1 MTVCVEKFAC
11 VGPIQTQVYLGIGA
25 HKNLLN
31 ILGNISNRPDQEILF
46 LCDRAL
52 VPTEFFKSIEGIL
65 KENGSPFDLFAEI
78 DAEPSDTIVEKVYER
93 CKKNKPSLILA
104 VGGGSAI
111 DIGKAVG
118 ILIPHGGSIY
128 DYEGVEKYKGSRL
141 PLVAIPTTAGTG
153 SEVTGSCIITN
164 TRKGVKMSITHSTLN
179 PANIAIL
186 DPLSLVTLPAAPAA
200 CAGVDALTHAL
211 ESYTNLNSNLI
222 TDALNLQAIELIS
235 KNIRQF
241 VSNRSNLDAGLKM
254 LCAASL
260 AGLGFT
266 NTGLG
271 NVHCMSRFVGT
282 FFHVAHGLATAV
294 CLPVVA
300 EFNLLANP
308 EKFARVSE
316 VMGEN
321 IAGLTTMEA
330 GRKGIETIRQLNRD
344 LGIPSRLR
352 DLGVKEEKIPEMAE
366 LCFKANYNTRN
377 PRYTTVNDF
386 VSLFKRAF

>member
-1 MTVCVEKFAC
+1 MTAGVEKFAC
-11 VGPIQTQVYLGIGA
+11 FGPMQTQVYFGIGA
-25 HKNLLN
+25 HKNLAN
-31 ILGNISNRPDQEILF
+31 ILGNISNKADQKILF
-46 LCDRAL
+46 LCDGSL

-65 KENGSPFDLFAEI
+65 KENGTPFDLFAEI
-78 DAEPSDTIVEKVYER
+78 DAEPSDTMVEKVYER

-111 DIGKAVG
+111 DLGKAVG
-118 ILIPHGGSIY
+118 ILIPHGGSIR
-128 DYEGVEKYKGSRL
+128 DYEGAEKYQGSRT
-141 PLVAIPTTAGTG
+141 PLIAIPTTAGTG
-153 SEVTGSCIITN
+153 SEVTAFCLITD

-200 CAGVDALTHAL
+200 NAGMDAFTHAF
-211 ESYTNLNSNLI
+211 ESYINLNANVI
-222 TDALNLQAIELIS
+222 TDALDLQAMALVS
-235 KNIRQF
+235 HNLRQF

-254 LCAASL
+254 LCASSL

-266 NTGLG
+266 NTHVG
-271 NVHCMSRFVGT
+271 NVHCMARFIGT
-282 FFHVAHGLATAV
+282 FFHVPHGLAIAV

-300 EFNLLANP
+300 EFNQLANP
-308 EKFARVSE
+308 EKFSRVAE

-330 GRKGIETIRQLNRD
+330 GRKGIEAMRQLNKD
-344 LGIPSRLR
+344 LGMPSRLR

-366 LCFKANYNTRN
+366 LCFKANYHARN

-386 VSLFKRAF
+386 ASLFKQAL